1 MPASVKGLRQMA
13 IFITVFTGGGCATMY
28 YLMQKNFARSEYFRL
43 AIEQLESH
51 PVAMESLG
59 APPLKIYNIHLTD
72 RHNRIDHTSAHI
84 KIPVTGTKDGGYL
97 YTTSFKD
104 NLLNRWRLHELVL
117 QLREGQ
123 QINILSS
130 STETSERSGEPNA
143 DTRF

>member
-1 MPASVKGLRQMA
+1 MQKAAMPASVKGLRQMA

-28 YLMQKNFARSEYFRL
+28 YLMQT
-43 AIEQLESH
+43 
-51 PVAMESLG
+51 
-59 APPLKIYNIHLTD
+59 PPLKVYNIHLTD
-72 RHNRIDHTSAHI
+72 RHNRIDHTSAQI
-84 KIPVTGTKDGGYL
+84 KIPVTGTKTGGYL

-123 QINILSS
+123 QIDILSS